1 VEWDDAGV
9 MLRSSGSRLVSIRL
23 VLSAASVVLVA
34 SGCGDR
40 VDTGS
45 SSADAEAKSGPAALV
60 GVDDSRLQPP
70 GTPLGSGVKVQDGS
84 RLVGRVFPAVD
95 SFGSGSS
102 VGWQALLVV
111 DGDPVEVW
119 NRYAEVLRVKDGDAP
134 ESCVVR
140 TVTVPGDPSTTST
153 TAVVTVGDGTPSRFL
168 TEPRLDGENRLD
180 CDFTDGPLA
189 MSMAVGAAVQCDS
202 LTPASGC
209 RLRPESH
216 LFIRSSP
223 GTTTSSTDL
232 PRRGTDQLR
241 YERGLASVAG
251 TDKVNVPPTAAIPT
265 GAVVAANLPTNLDP
279 TRLPGPGDPIDD
291 GIDQYLVGSPFK
303 VPAGGRSLVAP
314 SQLIDC
320 NSGLVAVVSVPG
332 KPEATVAWFDSSS
345 TGDDPIQTKTGTD
358 SGGTPWVNGLI
369 STAGGYYLDITA
381 VPAGDRTDAL
391 VTECGD

>member
-1 VEWDDAGV
+1 
-9 MLRSSGSRLVSIRL
+9 M
-23 VLSAASVVLVA
+23 
-34 SGCGDR
+34 
-40 VDTGS
+40 
-45 SSADAEAKSGPAALV
+45 EAKSGPAALV

-189 MSMAVGAAVQCDS
+189 MSMAVGAVVQCDL
-202 LTPASGC
+202 LTPAV
-209 RLRPESH
+209 RLPTSTRVPPVHPVQSWNHDIEHRP
-216 LFIRSSP
+216 P
-223 GTTTSSTDL
+223 TG
-232 PRRGTDQLR
+232 RGTDQLR

-279 TRLPGPGDPIDD
+279 TRLPGPGEPIDD

-314 SQLIDC
+314 SQLINC
-320 NSGLVAVVSVPG
+320 NSGLVAVVSVPQ
-332 KPEATVAWFDSSS
+332 ARSDR
-345 TGDDPIQTKTGTD
+345 
-358 SGGTPWVNGLI
+358 GL
-369 STAGGYYLDITA
+369 
-381 VPAGDRTDAL
+381 VRL
-391 VTECGD
+391 VEYGR